1 MNGVTKF
8 CISSWTATSG
18 PKGVKR
24 TSKLRMQLKLEALT
38 LLPNLSPETVS
49 NGSRKGRA
57 QKEKIAHGSTQRRD
71 VESERARANEKV
83 KANAKRAEIDP
94 SLVEEIGAE
103 GGKNL
108 HVIDRRKLETLEQ

>member
-1 MNGVTKF
+1 
-8 CISSWTATSG
+8 
-18 PKGVKR
+18 
-24 TSKLRMQLKLEALT
+24 MQLKLEALT

-71 VESERARANEKV
+71 VESEKERARAKEKV
-83 KANAKRAEIDP
+83 KASATRAEIDP
-94 SLVEEIGAE
+94 SLVEEIRAE

-108 HVIDRRKLETLEQ
+108 HVIDQRK

>member
-38 LLPNLSPETVS
+38 PLPNLSPETVS

-71 VESERARANEKV
+71 VESEKERARAKEKV
-83 KANAKRAEIDP
+83 KASVTRAEIDP
-94 SLVEEIGAE
+94 SLVEEIRAE

-108 HVIDRRKLETLEQ
+108 HVIDRRK